1 MIELLL
7 ALVMPFLV
15 AGSTQAVK
23 GVRAIAMAASWRV
36 PVIRAIVAVLSLVG
50 AILTASID
58 GGTIGE
64 GMVETTALTVFNAVA
79 ATFIYF
85 KTKR

>member
-1 MIELLL
+1 MIEILL

-23 GVRAIAMAASWRV
+23 GLSVIANAAAWRV

-50 AILTASID
+50 AILTASVD
-58 GGTIGE
+58 GGTIE
-64 GMVETTALTVFNAVA
+64 SGMVEATALTVFNAVL

-85 KTKR
+85 KAKQ